1 MEYRGKH
8 YAIVQGIGPHSSKG
22 KVHLDQKTSKLRSQ
36 ITGRGENSVVWLI
49 DKVLAQKKVRLAPA
63 RQTPARRPFMRLPPA
78 FPISCAFVAILSLG
92 SAKFTFVHFGRNE
105 IPISAWCFWL
115 AVE

>member
-49 DKVLAQKKVRLAPA
+49 DKVLAQKR
-63 RQTPARRPFMRLPPA
+63 
-78 FPISCAFVAILSLG
+78 
-92 SAKFTFVHFGRNE
+92 
-105 IPISAWCFWL
+105 
-115 AVE
+115 

>member
-8 YAIVQGIGPHSSKG
+8 YAIAQGIGPHSSKG

-49 DKVLAQKKVRLAPA
+49 DKVLAQKKGEAGPGPPNPRPPTVHE
-63 RQTPARRPFMRLPPA
+63 TPPCLPD
-78 FPISCAFVAILSLG
+78 FPRFRCNIITRF
-92 SAKFTFVHFGRNE
+92 R
-105 IPISAWCFWL
+105 
-115 AVE
+115 

>member
-8 YAIVQGIGPHSSKG
+8 YAIVQGIEPHSSKG

-49 DKVLAQKKVRLAPA
+49 DKVLAQKR
-63 RQTPARRPFMRLPPA
+63 
-78 FPISCAFVAILSLG
+78 
-92 SAKFTFVHFGRNE
+92 
-105 IPISAWCFWL
+105 
-115 AVE
+115 